1 MSTKLPAAK
10 QSYRCTKQRRTQKN
24 VKKQRSHFQIPT
36 IPSLFISSAAI
47 CVLSMLLAIGVFYY
61 EIFRS
66 YFTHPLILFLN
77 WLPVL
82 LLQMLF
88 LLAFN
93 RNWAA
98 FLATAVVV
106 LGASAGDFFKL
117 KFRNEPF
124 VFADIPSISTA
135 MQVAGEY
142 DIRLNGR
149 LLLCMVAVLVITLL
163 LAFFARKKLGGK
175 LRVIAAVLLAGS
187 IFPLWH
193 FVYADG
199 ETYNIRT
206 ANYRVANTDIL
217 AEDFASKG
225 FVYPF
230 LYSIKEV
237 LPPEGY
243 SREEAKEIL
252 GQFSSTEIP
261 EDKKVN
267 ILAFQLESFT
277 DLGVLGFSDIDP
289 EAYRILHRWQ
299 EEAFSGTMVANVI
312 GGGTITSEYAFL
324 TGTYG
329 GLFYHSPAASYV
341 RYLRSQGYTAVGS
354 HPNGG
359 GLYNRRNVNGYFGF
373 DEYRYLDDYYEPLT
387 HGIKECDS
395 VVIPEVLKQYEE
407 LTDAGKKVFSFT
419 VTLQGHGAYD
429 HSTLPDRHFWS
440 GEESEE
446 NTVAL
451 NNYLTSV
458 YDTQC
463 VVDEMLDKLRESREP
478 AVVLLYGD
486 HNPRLTQWFYDTLD
500 MSREESFLRMYGTP
514 YIIWANDAAK
524 QICDNSFTGKGPII
538 SPGYLMNVLFR
549 EIGWEGNDFMAFTN
563 SVREHLPVI
572 STNGYYLEDGNYT
585 RTLSAQGEKLLRQ
598 YRYVQHYKS
607 GQPDA

>member
-1 MSTKLPAAK
+1 M
-10 QSYRCTKQRRTQKN
+10 
-24 VKKQRSHFQIPT
+24 KKQRKKRYFQIPT
-36 IPSLFISSAAI
+36 IPVLFISSFVI
-47 CVLSMLLAIGVFYY
+47 CILSLLLAIGVFYY
-61 EIFRS
+61 EIFWS
-66 YFTHPLILFLN
+66 YFSHPLILLLN
-77 WLPVL
+77 WIPIL
-82 LLQMLF
+82 LMQILF
-88 LLAFN
+88 LILFN

-98 FLATAVVV
+98 FLATSAVV

-135 MQVAGEY
+135 LHVAGEY
-142 DIRLNGR
+142 DVRLNGR
-149 LLLCMVAVLVITLL
+149 IL
-163 LAFFARKKLGGK
+163 LAIGVVL
-175 LRVIAAVLLAGS
+175 LTAVLLAVLAKKRLS
-187 IFPLWH
+187 RKQRLAAAILLAASVYPFWR

-230 LYSIKEV
+230 LYSIKEI

-252 GQFSSTEIP
+252 EQYSTAEIP

-289 EAYRILHRWQ
+289 EAYRILHKWQ
-299 EEAFSGTMVANVI
+299 EEALSGTMVANVI

-341 RYLRSQGYTAVGS
+341 RYLRSQGYMTVGS

-359 GLYNRRNVNGYFGF
+359 GLYNRRNVNEYFGF
-373 DEYRYLDDYYEPLT
+373 QEYRYLDDYYEPLT
-387 HGIKECDS
+387 HGIKECDA
-395 VVIPEVLKQYEE
+395 VVIPEVLQRFEE
-407 LTDAGKKVFSFT
+407 LTTAGEKVFSFT

-429 HSTLPDRHFWS
+429 HSTLPDRHFWT

-446 NTVAL
+446 NTIAL

-463 VVDEMLDKLRESREP
+463 VVNEMLDKLRESSEP
-478 AVVLLYGD
+478 VVVLLYGD
-486 HNPRLTQWFYDTLD
+486 HNPRLTQRFYDSLD
-500 MSREESFLRMYGTP
+500 MSQEESFLRMYGTP
-514 YIIWANDAAK
+514 YIIWANETAK
-524 QICDNSFTGKGPII
+524 EICGNSFTGVAPVV
-538 SPGYLMNVLFR
+538 SPGYLMNVLFQ
-549 EIGWEGNDFMAFTN
+549 EIGWQGNDFMGFTN
-563 SVREHLPVI
+563 AVCEHLPVLN
-572 STNGYYLEDGNYT
+572 TVGYYLEDGVYT
-585 RTLSAQGEKLLRQ
+585 RTLSEHGEDLLRQ
-598 YRYVQHYKS
+598 YRYVQHYKA
-607 GQPDA
+607 GQPDE